1 MTKLNKESILPLASI
16 LAGTDYNEGLK
27 RAMEHLDWDES
38 MYSRSSTPIKSPL
51 TKKQTKARAKAK
63 AAKKARK
70 RNKK

>member
-38 MYSRSSTPIKSPL
+38 TYGQPSTPTKSRL

-63 AAKKARK
+63 AARKARK
-70 RNKK
+70 RK